1 LRGSARAV
9 LLNLAIVI
17 VVLAAAGI
25 VYYFYYQANN
35 YVSTD
40 NAVVTAVTVP
50 IASPVVGTLT
60 DWTAKVNGTVSKG
73 DVLGDVQT
81 ASPTAAPVQITSP
94 ISGTIV
100 QSTAVPGEVV
110 APGNPLAYVADLA
123 DETITAYVPEGS
135 IRNVKVGQAVDV
147 YIDAYPNT
155 TYSGTVTQIADV
167 GASTFSL
174 IPTTDRTSGNF
185 SKVTENIAVTIS
197 IGHTSDLGLAPGMN
211 AHVRIHI

>member
-1 LRGSARAV
+1 LRGSARTV

-35 YVSTD
+35 YVSTS
-40 NAVVTAVTVP
+40 NAVVTATTVP
-50 IASPVVGTLT
+50 IASPVAGVLT
-60 DWTAKVNGTVSKG
+60 DWSAQVNTAVGKG
-73 DVLGDVQT
+73 DVLGHVQPGGAT
-81 ASPTAAPVQITSP
+81 ATPVSLTSP
-94 ISGTIV
+94 IAGTVV

-110 APGNPLAYVADLA
+110 AAGAPIAYVSDLA
-123 DETITAYVPEGS
+123 DETITAYVPETS
-135 IRNVKVGQAVDV
+135 IRNVKVGQSVDV
-147 YIDAYPNT
+147 YVDAYPNT
-155 TYSGTVTQIADV
+155 TFSGTVTQIAEV

-197 IGHTSDLGLAPGMN
+197 IGHTGDLGLAPGMN
-211 AHVRIHI
+211 ARVRIHI